1 MLVMVSSFFKLELLH
16 YLSLSFLFKSEFSYQ
31 LRGEERRL
39 MAIYASNNSVSDA
52 FQAQWAEKNAAEI
65 EG

>member
-1 MLVMVSSFFKLELLH
+1 MFFFSF
-16 YLSLSFLFKSEFSYQ
+16 SFLFKSEFSYQ